1 MDDYEGIK
9 QHAQAAIKLLEEAIA
24 ACDTSFA
31 QQLAKDEAIDFKLD
45 KAFGEVLTAMD
56 NIPKYKH
63 LASQPENS
71 DNS

>member
-31 QQLAKDEAIDFKLD
+31 QQLAKDEAIDFKL
-45 KAFGEVLTAMD
+45 G
-56 NIPKYKH
+56 
-63 LASQPENS
+63 QC
-71 DNS
+71 

>member
-24 ACDTSFA
+24 LCDTAIA
-31 QQLAKDEAIDFKLD
+31 QQWAKDEAIDFKLD

-56 NIPKYKH
+56 NIPKYQQ
-63 LASQPENS
+63 LASQPEEPKNK
-71 DNS
+71 